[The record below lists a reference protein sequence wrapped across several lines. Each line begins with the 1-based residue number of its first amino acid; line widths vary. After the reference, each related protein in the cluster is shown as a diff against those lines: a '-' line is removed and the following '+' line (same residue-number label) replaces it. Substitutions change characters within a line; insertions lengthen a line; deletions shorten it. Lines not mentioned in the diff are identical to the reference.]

1 MTDLLGTHS
10 YQLDPKGRVSLPAR
24 FRAAFVDGCWITVG
38 QDRCLYVF
46 PRAEW
51 ERRSDE
57 VASFPLS
64 DNDGRAY
71 ARLFFGASDEVR
83 LDGQGRVTIPQRL
96 RDADRHRQGRGG
108 ARRPRP
114 DGDLGSRDVRGI
126 RHRLRGRVLD
136 GCARP
141 QEVVEWQLPEQA
153 RHRSAAEPLADRD
166 DRCDVARVHRRRPAR
181 RSPRVRVGRVSGSP
195 HEPVMVERG
204 DRAPRRSRHGRRHHA
219 RGRRPRRG
227 VARRRRRSRDRRRI
241 DAVLVASRWRGSGW
255 RRTAPVSTPSVRGSR
270 RWTWRSRRTGST
282 ALFDLG
288 VSSMQLDQA
297 DRGFGFARRAA
308 RHADGGAADDGAS
321 AARPGERAARR
332 PSWPT

>member
-96 RDADRHRQGRGG
+96 RESVGIDKDVVVLGVRDRMEIWDRETYEGYAAGYEDAYSTG
-108 ARRPRP
+108 A
-114 DGDLGSRDVRGI
+114 
-126 RHRLRGRVLD
+126 LD
-136 GCARP
+136 
-141 QEVVEWQLPEQA
+141 
-153 RHRSAAEPLADRD
+153 
-166 DRCDVARVHRRRPAR
+166 
-181 RSPRVRVGRVSGSP
+181 
-195 HEPVMVERG
+195 
-204 DRAPRRSRHGRRHHA
+204 PRR
-219 RGRRPRRG
+219 
-227 VARRRRRSRDRRRI
+227 
-241 DAVLVASRWRGSGW
+241 
-255 RRTAPVSTPSVRGSR
+255 
-270 RWTWRSRRTGST
+270 
-282 ALFDLG
+282 
-288 VSSMQLDQA
+288 
-297 DRGFGFARRAA
+297 
-308 RHADGGAADDGAS
+308 
-321 AARPGERAARR
+321 
-332 PSWPT
+332 